1 MRSIRGRLTLSLSL
15 VVVVIVL
22 GFAAIGAVAVPS
34 ILLNRDTDRLTAA
47 GDRVLTS
54 LRLSGGVTIDLDVL
68 QNFVANDIGVVLLA
82 GDEAVATSGLPP
94 EDVAEVVAEAGP
106 EVRRASGPY
115 LTERIDVEGLGL
127 AYSDNGRSSEVT
139 AVVLGMR
146 SAPRDITTTLVV
158 TALVVVALA
167 TTSALIAVAAIV
179 VGRGLRPLADMAN
192 RAERIAGG
200 DRTLRLPVDE
210 SGDPAIARMANT
222 VNTAFDAQEDAEN
235 RVRAF
240 VADASHELRTPL
252 TAAHGWIELYLRGG
266 LRDEKQRDAAMLR
279 VAGQLQRLGELTDEL
294 AMLAR
299 TDAGRPLL
307 SEEVDLGTLARDV
320 VADARIVHPTRSIDV
335 IVTGEA
341 KVLGDGARLAQVG
354 RNLVGNAV
362 QHTDGDVE
370 VDVVAGDARHTI
382 RVRDS
387 GPGIPSE
394 ALPHIF
400 ERFWRGDTARSAS
413 GGSGLGLAI
422 VQALVAAHDGAIKV
436 TSVQGEGT
444 TFEVSLAAHTPR
456 REASGA

>member
-82 GDEAVATSGLPP
+82 GDGAVATSGLPP

-341 KVLGDGARLAQVG
+341 KVLGDGARLAQVV

>member
-47 GDRVLTS
+47 GERVLTS

-82 GDEAVATSGLPP
+82 GDRAVATSGLPP
-94 EDVAEVVAEAGP
+94 EDVGEIVAEASP
-106 EVRRASGPY
+106 EVGRASGPY
-115 LTERIDVEGLGL
+115 LAERIDVEGLGL
-127 AYSDNGRSSEVT
+127 AYADNGSSSEVT

-167 TTSALIAVAAIV
+167 TTSALIAVAALV

-279 VAGQLQRLGELTDEL
+279 VARQLQRLGELTDEL
-294 AMLAR
+294 ALLAR

-320 VADARIVHPTRSIDV
+320 VADAQIVHPARSLHLAVSGDP
-335 IVTGEA
+335 
-341 KVLGDGARLAQVG
+341 KVLGDGARLAQVV
-354 RNLVGNAV
+354 RNLVGNAL

-370 VDVVAGDARHTI
+370 VDIVAGDARHTI

-400 ERFWRGDTARSAS
+400 ERFWRGDAARSAS

-422 VQALVAAHDGAIKV
+422 VQALVSAHDGTIMV
-436 TSVQGEGT
+436 TSIPGEGT